1 MLVESRVRLYIP
13 LMTFHR
19 SACSPRRLPWRLA
32 PVARLRPA
40 APLGLVIL
48 WLLTALPVAA
58 PQAQDRQLY
67 RYTNDDGNQV
77 VAYQVPPEYVANG
90 YEILSPSGALID
102 VVPAQLDA
110 SARASIDAETRRQR
124 EAEEERERL
133 RKWDESL
140 LLRYSSVDD
149 IEAARERALRDLRIR
164 VSILKGKLRSLKQQV
179 ENYQAMAADQERR
192 GQEVDQEHLS
202 AIDDLRSEIASTE
215 RAVEDRKNE
224 IASVNESYDRDV
236 ERFSSLLD
244 IVRMRRNLEGG
255 DSSS

>member
-1 MLVESRVRLYIP
+1 VRLYIP
-13 LMTFHR
+13 FMTFHR
-19 SACSPRRLPWRLA
+19 SACSPRRSAWRRSAVAPPRAAVRPGARIMLLLLA
-32 PVARLRPA
+32 
-40 APLGLVIL
+40 I
-48 WLLTALPVAA
+48 PVAA
-58 PQAQDRQLY
+58 LQAQDRQMY
-67 RYTNDDGNQV
+67 RYTNDDGNKV
-77 VAYQVPPEYVANG
+77 VAYQVPPEYVAKG
-90 YEILSPSGALID
+90 YEILSPTGALID

-110 SARASIDAETRRQR
+110 SARASMDAEARRQR

-179 ENYQAMAADQERR
+179 ENYQAMAADQERL
-192 GQEVDQEHLS
+192 GQAVNQEHLS

-224 IASVNESYDRDV
+224 IASVDESYDRDV

-244 IVRMRRNLEGG
+244 IVEMRRNLENGG
-255 DSSS
+255 SG